1 MNFERFISRVTMRRV
16 PSPIRVTTQ
25 IAQENPHFIN
35 LAAGLP
41 NSSLFPFKTATVT
54 TSDGYNIELEGKKM
68 QRALQYSGSQGLP
81 EMLDFISDV
90 HKKYHD
96 PASMQTSCDKNKFS
110 SIVTTGSQDGLSKVF
125 QMLLNPEDEIIVDD
139 PCYSGTI
146 AALRPMGC
154 KLLPVTTD
162 AKGIVPEKLQQ
173 VIRENPKVKVLYTI
187 PTGSN
192 PTGASTSLERKQQV
206 MEIAR
211 ENDLVIIEDDP
222 YYFLQ
227 FNPKTPSYQSMDTE
241 GRVIRSDSLSK
252 ILSSGMRLGWISGA
266 NFFINKLVLH
276 QQASTL
282 HTSTFTQIIVSELF
296 KEWKLEGFSEH
307 VGKVEQFYKSQRD
320 LMMRCL
326 QKHLSE
332 LAEWSEPEAGMFFWI
347 KLKNTDDTFNL
358 VARRCIEKEIILL
371 PGGVFDVIEGGDSS
385 YIRASFSVASEQ
397 DMDVA
402 FSRLAELLSST

>member
-1 MNFERFISRVTMRRV
+1 MRRV

-54 TSDGYNIELEGKKM
+54 TSDGFKIELEGKKM
-68 QRALQYSGSQGLP
+68 QRSLQYSGSQGLP
-81 EMLDFISDV
+81 ELLTFISEV
-90 HKKYHD
+90 HQKYHN
-96 PASMQTSCDKNKFS
+96 PASMQSECNMNKFS

-125 QMLLNPEDEIIVDD
+125 QMLLDPEDCVIVDD

-154 KLLPVTTD
+154 KLLPATTD
-162 AKGIVPEKLQQ
+162 AKGIVPEKLEQI
-173 VIRENPKVKVLYTI
+173 VKENPQVKVLYTI

-192 PTGASTSLERKQQV
+192 PTGASTSFERKKQV
-206 MEIAR
+206 LKIAK
-211 ENDLVIIEDDP
+211 ENDLIIIEDDP

-266 NFFINKLVLH
+266 NYFINKLVLH

-296 KEWKLEGFSEH
+296 KEWKVVGFSEH
-307 VGKVEQFYKSQRD
+307 VEKVEEFYKSQRN
-320 LMMRCL
+320 LMMKYL
-326 QKHLSE
+326 QKHLAE
-332 LAEWSEPEAGMFFWI
+332 YAEWSAPEAGMFFWI
-347 KLKNTDDTFNL
+347 RLKGVDDTEEL
-358 VARRCIEKEIILL
+358 IRRRALEKEIIML
-371 PGGVFDVIEGGDSS
+371 PGGVFDVCPSEKSPF
-385 YIRASFSVASEQ
+385 IRASFSVATEN

-402 FSRLAELLSST
+402 FSRLAELLS